1 LRECPGGG
9 GAATGLHF
17 PVRPDD
23 HHAGMTRTRLQA
35 AALAVLLLAAGCS
48 DSPGGAT
55 AATTVAFTTGT
66 TTTTTTTT
74 TTLAPTTTT
83 STTTT
88 TTIPRLDRGDGATV
102 VRLRADLAALL
113 ANGPRKS
120 GTPAEAAAAEYFA
133 AVAVEITGS
142 AAELQ
147 PVSLPNGAVS
157 QNVWASPVGGGDRL
171 LVLGAHLDSVDGAP
185 GGNDNGSGSVILLEI
200 LRRLVEDPPDGLRVV
215 VVGFGAEER
224 IGDSGHHFGSRHAVD
239 ELVAADALPAFMI
252 SVDMVGVGND
262 LQVIDFRDADP
273 AFADELWEVAVAAG
287 FEVDRQSR
295 GEISDHVA
303 FARAGVPAAHIW
315 RSEDPEYH
323 TPGDDDFA
331 DAAVLESLALVE
343 VLIDHLIPEPHEL
356 EGGDQDHI

>member
-1 LRECPGGG
+1 M
-9 GAATGLHF
+9 
-17 PVRPDD
+17 V
-23 HHAGMTRTRLQA
+23 
-35 AALAVLLLAAGCS
+35 LLAAACS
-48 DSPGGAT
+48 ESSGGDS
-55 AATTVAFTTGT
+55 AATTVPTTTNPT
-66 TTTTTTTT
+66 TTTSTTT

-88 TTIPRLDRGDGATV
+88 TIPRLDRSDGATLG
-102 VRLRADLAALL
+102 RLRADLAALL

-133 AVAVEITGS
+133 AVAAEVTGS

-147 PVSLPNGAVS
+147 PVPLPGGVES
-157 QNVWASPVGGGDRL
+157 HNVWSAAVGTGDHVL
-171 LVLGAHLDSVDGAP
+171 LLGAHLDSVEGAP
-185 GGNDNGSGSVILLEI
+185 GGNDNGSGAVILLEI
-200 LRRLVEDPPDGLRVV
+200 LRRLVEDPPDGLQVV

-224 IGDSGHHFGSRHAVD
+224 IGDFGHHFGSRHAVD
-239 ELVAADALPAFMI
+239 ELVAAGALPDFMI

-262 LQVIDFRDADP
+262 LHVIDFADADP

-287 FEVDRQSR
+287 FDIDRLSR

-323 TPGDDDFA
+323 TPGDDDFI
-331 DAAVLESLALVE
+331 DDAVLETLALVE
-343 VLIDHLIPEPHEL
+343 VLIDHLIPERHDL
-356 EGGDQDHI
+356 EGSENHHL

>member
-1 LRECPGGG
+1 M
-9 GAATGLHF
+9 
-17 PVRPDD
+17 V
-23 HHAGMTRTRLQA
+23 
-35 AALAVLLLAAGCS
+35 LLAAGCS
-48 DSPGGAT
+48 DSSGGDSP
-55 AATTVAFTTGT
+55 ATTVASTTNT
-66 TTTTTTTT
+66 TTTSTTT

-102 VRLRADLAALL
+102 GRLRADLAALL

-120 GTPAEAAAAEYFA
+120 GTPAEAEAAEYFA
-133 AVAVEITGS
+133 AVAAEITGS

-147 PVSLPNGAVS
+147 PVPLPRGVESL
-157 QNVWASPVGGGDRL
+157 NVWSDAVGTGDRL
-171 LVLGAHLDSVDGAP
+171 LLLGAHLDSVEGAP
-185 GGNDNGSGSVILLEI
+185 GGNDNGSGAVILLEI
-200 LRRLVEDPPDGLRVV
+200 LRRLVENPPDGLRVV

-224 IGDSGHHFGSRHAVD
+224 IGDSGHHFGSRDAVD
-239 ELVAADALPAFMI
+239 ELVAAGALPAFMI

-262 LQVIDFRDADP
+262 LHVIDFDEADP
-273 AFADELWEVAVAAG
+273 TFADELAEAAIAAG
-287 FEVDRQSR
+287 FDIDRLSR

-315 RSEDPEYH
+315 RSQDPEYH

-343 VLIDHLIPEPHEL
+343 VLIDHLIPEAHEL